1 MLIPGKKWVSITI
14 PVAIIVSMVAQHAI
28 AVTIMVAITIIPPLD
43 SVIPV
48 FTLVLVGTTAL
59 RQRWTGG

>member
-1 MLIPGKKWVSITI
+1 MLIPGKKRVSI
-14 PVAIIVSMVAQHAI
+14 PVAIVVSMGPHAI
-28 AVTIMVAITIIPPLD
+28 AVMVTVTLPVVIPPLD
-43 SVIPV
+43 FVIPV